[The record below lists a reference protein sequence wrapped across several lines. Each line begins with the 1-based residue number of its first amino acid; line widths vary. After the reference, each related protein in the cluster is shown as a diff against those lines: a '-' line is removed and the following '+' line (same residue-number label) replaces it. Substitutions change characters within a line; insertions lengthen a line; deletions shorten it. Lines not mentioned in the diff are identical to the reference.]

1 MLSTKKAL
9 IEKEIALLEVYANSL
24 ADDLQAAD
32 VACYRVQFGKV
43 IEAPESAGCSV
54 DKEIREKAK
63 EGREK
68 GEKNIFYSGT
78 QWAVLTFSHKNL
90 VVTKFVPAID
100 GTINR
105 SIIIETP
112 LEPIYQQ
119 IRDDWKIVIYYIL
132 INLIIFSSIG
142 FFRMYKLILKPIDRL
157 VDISE
162 KFSPG
167 TDLSFYSGN
176 LNNEFSK
183 LSHGLNRMIGRI
195 RDDNKALSGTVAELE
210 TANRELKRNETEMI
224 RTEKLASV
232 GRLAAGLAHEIGNPL
247 GIIQGYVDM
256 LGTSELTD
264 QEKIQ
269 FSDRANSEL
278 QRIDKLIHQ
287 LLDISHKADRGGTTI
302 QVQQLLGKVLDFFSL
317 QKKNRETGD
326 RPRFSIKIYV
336 ICAIKEE

>member
-1 MLSTKKAL
+1 M
-9 IEKEIALLEVYANSL
+9 
-24 ADDLQAAD
+24 
-32 VACYRVQFGKV
+32 
-43 IEAPESAGCSV
+43 
-54 DKEIREKAK
+54 
-63 EGREK
+63 
-68 GEKNIFYSGT
+68 
-78 QWAVLTFSHKNL
+78 LTFSHKNL

-142 FFRMYKLILKPIDRL
+142 FFRMYRLILKPIDRL

-167 TDLSFYSGN
+167 TNLSFYSGN

-210 TANRELKRNETEMI
+210 VANRELKRNETEMI

-247 GIIQGYVDM
+247 AVLSGYIEVLRDA
-256 LGTSELTD
+256 ELPED
-264 QEKIQ
+264 ERLD
-269 FSDRANSEL
+269 SL
-278 QRIDKLIHQ
+278 QRMGRELDRISATVRD
-287 LLDISHKADRGGTTI
+287 LLDFSRASTTVPDR
-302 QVQQLLGKVLDFFSL
+302 
-317 QKKNRETGD
+317 D
-326 RPRFSIKIYV
+326 RIANCHRRPSARFAPRQRPVGPSMP
-336 ICAIKEE
+336 

>member
-1 MLSTKKAL
+1 M
-9 IEKEIALLEVYANSL
+9 
-24 ADDLQAAD
+24 
-32 VACYRVQFGKV
+32 
-43 IEAPESAGCSV
+43 
-54 DKEIREKAK
+54 
-63 EGREK
+63 
-68 GEKNIFYSGT
+68 
-78 QWAVLTFSHKNL
+78 LTFSHKNL